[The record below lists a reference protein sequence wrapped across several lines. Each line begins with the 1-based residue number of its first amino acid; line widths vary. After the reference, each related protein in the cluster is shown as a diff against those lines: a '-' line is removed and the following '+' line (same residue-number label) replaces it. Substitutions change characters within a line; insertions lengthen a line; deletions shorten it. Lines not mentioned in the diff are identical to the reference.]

1 MKPDKPPIT
10 VKFHDYDSL
19 SMEELNALVDEVL
32 AAREARVRREAR
44 MRKADEYES
53 RIYDLIS
60 EAQYDG
66 FTVRINNEI
75 VDGAYD
81 IEVEP

>member
-1 MKPDKPPIT
+1 MKPNKSPIT
-10 VKFHDYDSL
+10 VNFHDYDSL
-19 SMEELNALVDEVL
+19 SNEELDALVDEVL

-44 MRKADEYES
+44 MRKAKEYEA

-60 EAQYDG
+60 ETLYDG

-75 VDGAYD
+75 IDDTYD

>member
-1 MKPDKPPIT
+1 MKPKSPT
-10 VKFHDYDSL
+10 TGKFYDYDSL

-44 MRKADEYES
+44 MCKAKEYED

>member
-1 MKPDKPPIT
+1 MKPERRIT
-10 VKFHDYDSL
+10 VNFHDYDSM
-19 SMEELNALVDEVL
+19 SKEELDALVDEVL

-44 MRKADEYES
+44 MRKADEYET

-60 EAQYDG
+60 EAQDNG

-75 VDGAYD
+75 VDSAHD